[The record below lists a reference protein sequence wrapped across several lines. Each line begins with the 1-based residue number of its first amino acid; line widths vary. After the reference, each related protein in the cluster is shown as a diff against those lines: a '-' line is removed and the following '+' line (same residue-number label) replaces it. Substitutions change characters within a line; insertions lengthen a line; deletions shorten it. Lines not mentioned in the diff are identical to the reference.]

1 MKDFMIKRS
10 IILDGAHNVRDIGGY
25 KVQDKYITKC
35 KKFIR
40 ADGLENL
47 TDNDIK
53 KLLDYG
59 LKIDID
65 LRSEQEYSIFKDKL
79 EECKE
84 VSYCSVELL
93 KNLKITAKTLG
104 GLYIDALES
113 CKKEFYELFKI
124 MIDNTDKTILFHCSA
139 GKDRTG
145 MTAAIL
151 LMIAGVSRE
160 DIISDYTETTE
171 NLKAI
176 IDKYSFENDESL
188 KNYLDSD
195 AVNMEEFMDYITDKY
210 GRAEEYLKSI
220 GITDDDIKKLRD
232 SFLEKI

>member
-1 MKDFMIKRS
+1 MIKRS
-10 IILDGAHNVRDIGGY
+10 IILEGAHNVRDIGGY
-25 KVQDKYITKC
+25 KVQDKYITKW

-53 KLLDYG
+53 KLVDYG

-65 LRSEQEYSIFKDKL
+65 LRSEQEYSVFKDKL
-79 EECKE
+79 TDCKNI
-84 VSYCSVELL
+84 SYYGIELL
-93 KNLKITAKTLG
+93 KDLKISTNTLG
-104 GLYIDALES
+104 GLYTDTLES
-113 CKKEFYELFKI
+113 CRKEFYEIFRV

-145 MTAAIL
+145 MTAAML
-151 LMIAGVSRE
+151 LMLAGADRK

-171 NLKAI
+171 NLKPI
-176 IDKYSFENDESL
+176 VDKYSFENDESL

-195 AVNMEEFMDYITDKY
+195 AVNIERFMDYMRDKY
-210 GRAEEYLKSI
+210 GRVEGYLKSI
-220 GITDDDIKKLRD
+220 GITEDEIKKLRD